1 MDVEN
6 TPFDFKSF
14 HEIGERIH
22 DDDEQLRFVGGYDH
36 CFMLKDEKDQAVLY
50 DKESGRKLTITTTLP
65 CMQLY
70 AGNFLAGGSDG
81 KFGKPYENRDG
92 VALESQFLP
101 NSMNIEKKP
110 RVILRKGEEY
120 EAVTTYRFETE

>member
-1 MDVEN
+1 MILKVLD
-6 TPFDFKSF
+6 DWRKL
-14 HEIGERIH
+14 IH

-36 CFMLKDEKDQAVLY
+36 CFMLKDEKDHAVLY

-92 VALESQFLP
+92 VALYA
-101 NSMNIEKKP
+101 
-110 RVILRKGEEY
+110 RIL
-120 EAVTTYRFETE
+120 A